1 MMELTR
7 MVVTASPFFEVGEE
21 RVFKRTTS
29 NGGTIMTWSHET
41 VILKRTSD
49 GAKIV
54 GNWDVGE
61 KRYLESLSSDFD
73 PRLTKYEVDGEC
85 IILSNSDLL
94 IHDEDE
100 FKSKLI
106 MYWFLV
112 CEDSHRT
119 VKEVKVRW
127 GGKVYTI
134 WGSWSISSRPES
146 DSDKWM
152 KEGIGYPT
160 LKSSAEIEK
169 MRQWGYYV

>member
-1 MMELTR
+1 MELTR
-7 MVVTASPFFEVGEE
+7 MVVTASSFFDVGEE

-41 VILKRTSD
+41 VILRRTEA

-54 GNWDVGE
+54 GVWDSGE

-73 PRLTKYEVDGEC
+73 ARLVKYEVDGEC
-85 IILSNSDLL
+85 IILSNSDLMN
-94 IHDEDE
+94 HDEDE

-106 MYWFLV
+106 IYWFLV
-112 CEDSHRT
+112 CEDSRRR

-160 LKSSAEIEK
+160 LKASDEIEK
-169 MRQWGYYV
+169 MRQWGYDV